1 MVLLSVLIP
10 SLTSRTEHLNRI
22 TSLLTRQINAYKLHK
37 EVEILTLID
46 NREQTTG
53 FKRNALLNKSNGK
66 FIVFV
71 DDDDLLSDDYLK
83 LICDL
88 IRSEKELDCIGINGI
103 YTCNGQKTPFET
115 SLEHHWEIKNG
126 MYTRTINHIS
136 PIKRQHAI
144 LVRFPNKTIG
154 EDYEWTMKL
163 KKLNVLKV
171 EKVIKNPIYFYNF
184 VSNKRY

>member
-10 SLTSRTEHLNRI
+10 SLTSRSEYLHRI
-22 TSLLTRQINAYKLHK
+22 TSLLTRQINAYKLQK

-46 NREQTTG
+46 NREATTG
-53 FKRNALLNKSNGK
+53 FKRNTLLNKSKGK

-71 DDDDLLSDDYLK
+71 DDDDLVSDDYLK

-88 IRSEKELDCIGINGI
+88 IRGEKELDCVGINGV
-103 YTCNGQKTPFET
+103 YSCNNQQTPFET
-115 SLEHHWEIKNG
+115 SLEHHWEVKNG
-126 MYTRTINHIS
+126 MFTRTINHIS
-136 PIKRQHAI
+136 PIKREHAI

-163 KKLNVLKV
+163 KQLNVLKI
-171 EKVIKNPIYFYNF
+171 EKVIKNQIYFYNF
-184 VSNKRY
+184 IPNKKY